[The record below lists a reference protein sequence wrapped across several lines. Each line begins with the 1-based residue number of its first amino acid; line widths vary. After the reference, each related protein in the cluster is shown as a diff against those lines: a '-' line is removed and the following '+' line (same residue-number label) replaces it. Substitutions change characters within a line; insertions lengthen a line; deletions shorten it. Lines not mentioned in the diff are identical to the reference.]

1 MSQHTADPA
10 HSTLTQNIARAVE
23 QVPGVAFL
31 RPGLGGRLRSVLTRA
46 EAGPLLGAG
55 AAAGE
60 GRGVGAGAGWGS
72 SGASGSSAGVRLV
85 RPGGGAGPWQV
96 EIHLVAR
103 RQARTVDVAR
113 AARRTVQDHLAMAL
127 PAEAGRAR
135 VTVTVTGLV

>member
-10 HSTLTQNIARAVE
+10 HSTLAQDIARAVE

-55 AAAGE
+55 AAAVE
-60 GRGVGAGAGWGS
+60 GRGVGAGPGT
-72 SGASGSSAGVRLV
+72 GSSAGVRLV

-113 AARRTVQDHLAMAL
+113 AARRTVQDHLAAVL